1 MNKNIQ
7 KVFSDI
13 HGEFARYQAAV
24 ASALSA
30 YRRDLEAAK
39 RTAAQYK
46 DEAGELSRRK
56 DGLIAAARSK
66 ISEADKG
73 LHDAV
78 TMLYLPKLREAL
90 SDYVCK
96 RADCGYMDGLRD
108 LLTFDLT
115 LSRAELAGYILG
127 ADNNYTA
134 LRALQTVAQ
143 RSGYRLTVPSADD
156 YQGDIDRIER
166 AVRVPVM
173 YAPHDYLHE
182 ALEVLSDR
190 PVFRADGS
198 YYTTGRPDSV
208 YLVLRKQEFE
218 SAMKAVTEAGTRWSV
233 DFVPEITA
241 FEPVKTDDGGEIT
254 PEQQRAEAVKDAAQR
269 VGVSDTTAEQTA
281 QRITQEQA
289 EADRKATEGLKH
301 YLL

>member
-1 MNKNIQ
+1 MNKEV
-7 KVFSDI
+7 KEVFSDI
-13 HGEFARYQAAV
+13 HGEFARYRAAV
-24 ASALSA
+24 SSALSV
-30 YRRDLEAAK
+30 YHRDLEAAK

-56 DGLIAAARSK
+56 DGLIATARSK

-96 RADCGYMDGLRD
+96 RADRSFMDTLRD
-108 LLTFDLT
+108 VWDFNLS
-115 LSRAELAGYILG
+115 LSRAELSGYILG
-127 ADNNYTA
+127 ADGNYTA
-134 LRALQTVAQ
+134 LRALHAVAK

-208 YLVLRKQEFE
+208 YLIMRKQEFE
-218 SAMKAVTEAGTRWSV
+218 SAMNAVTEAGTRWSV

-241 FEPVKTDDGGEIT
+241 FEPVKTDDGEEIT

-269 VGVSDTTAEQTA
+269 VGVSDTTAEQLT
-281 QRITQEQA
+281 QHVTQEQA
-289 EADRKATEGLKH
+289 DADRRAAEGRKF
-301 YLL
+301 YL

>member
-1 MNKNIQ
+1 MNKEVK

-13 HGEFARYQAAV
+13 HGEFTSYQTVV
-24 ASALSA
+24 ASALSV
-30 YRRDLEAAK
+30 YRRDLESAK
-39 RTAAQYK
+39 RTAAQFK

-56 DGLIAAARSK
+56 EGLIAAARSK
-66 ISEADKG
+66 VSEADKT

-78 TMLYLPKLREAL
+78 TMIYLPKLREAL

-96 RADCGYMDGLRD
+96 RADRGYMDSLRD
-108 LLTFDLT
+108 VWDFDLS

-127 ADNNYTA
+127 ADGNYTA
-134 LRALQTVAQ
+134 LRALHAVAK

-218 SAMKAVTEAGTRWSV
+218 SAMNAVTEAGTRWSV

-241 FEPVKTDDGGEIT
+241 FEPVKTEDGEEIT

-269 VGVSDTTAEQTA
+269 VGVSDTTAEQLT
-281 QRITQEQA
+281 QHVTQEQA
-289 EADRKATEGLKH
+289 DADRRAAEGLKH

>member
-1 MNKNIQ
+1 MNKDIQ
-7 KVFSDI
+7 KVFNDI
-13 HGEFARYQAAV
+13 HNEFTRYQAAV
-24 ASALSA
+24 AATLST

-56 DGLIAAARSK
+56 AGLITTARSK
-66 ISEADKG
+66 IGEADKA

-78 TMLYLPKLREAL
+78 TMIYLPKLREAL

-96 RADCGYMDGLRD
+96 RADRGYMDALRD
-108 LLTFDLT
+108 VCDFDLS

-127 ADNNYTA
+127 ADGNYTA
-134 LRALQTVAQ
+134 LRALQAVAK
-143 RSGYRLTVPSADD
+143 RSGYRLTVPSADS
-156 YQGDIDRIER
+156 YQGDIDRIGR

-182 ALEVLSDR
+182 ALEVLPDR

-208 YLVLRKQEFE
+208 YLIMRKQEFE
-218 SAMKAVTEAGTRWSV
+218 SAMNTVSEAGERWSV

-241 FEPVKTDDGGEIT
+241 FEPVKTDDGEEIT

-269 VGVSDTTAEQTA
+269 VGVSDTTAEQLT
-281 QRITQEQA
+281 QHVTQEQA
-289 EADRKATEGLKH
+289 DADRRAAEGLKH
-301 YLL
+301 YL

>member
-1 MNKNIQ
+1 MNKEVK

-24 ASALSA
+24 SSALSV

-56 DGLIAAARSK
+56 EGLIAAARSK
-66 ISEADKG
+66 ISETDKA

-78 TMLYLPKLREAL
+78 TMTYLPKLREAL

-96 RADCGYMDGLRD
+96 RADRGYMDSLRD
-108 LLTFDLT
+108 VWDFDLS

-127 ADNNYTA
+127 ADGNYTA
-134 LRALQTVAQ
+134 LRALHAVAK

-218 SAMKAVTEAGTRWSV
+218 SAMNAVTEAGTRWSV
-233 DFVPEITA
+233 DFVPEIAA
-241 FEPVKTDDGGEIT
+241 FEPVKTEDGEEIT

-289 EADRKATEGLKH
+289 EADRRAAEGLKH
-301 YLL
+301 YL

>member
-7 KVFSDI
+7 KVFGDI

-56 DGLIAAARSK
+56 AGLITTARSK
-66 ISEADKG
+66 IGEADKA

-78 TMLYLPKLREAL
+78 TIIYLPKLREAL

-96 RADCGYMDGLRD
+96 RADRGYMDALRD
-108 LLTFDLT
+108 VCDFDLS

-127 ADNNYTA
+127 ADGNYTA
-134 LRALQTVAQ
+134 LRALHVVAK

-173 YAPHDYLHE
+173 YAPYDYQHE
-182 ALEVLSDR
+182 ALEVLPDR

-198 YYTTGRPDSV
+198 FYTTGRPDSV
-208 YLVLRKQEFE
+208 FLTLRAQEFE
-218 SAMKAVTEAGTRWSV
+218 NSMKAVTEAGTRWSV

-241 FEPVKTDDGGEIT
+241 FEPVRTDDGGEIT

-281 QRITQEQA
+281 KRITQEQA
-289 EADRKATEGLKH
+289 KADRKATEGLKH
-301 YLL
+301 YL

>member
-1 MNKNIQ
+1 MNKDIQ
-7 KVFSDI
+7 KVFNDI
-13 HGEFARYQAAV
+13 HNEFTRYQAAV
-24 ASALSA
+24 AATLST

-56 DGLIAAARSK
+56 EGLIAAARSK
-66 ISEADKG
+66 IGEADKT

-78 TMLYLPKLREAL
+78 MMIYLPKLREAM

-96 RADCGYMDGLRD
+96 RADRGFMDTLRD
-108 LLTFDLT
+108 VWDFNLS
-115 LSRAELAGYILG
+115 LSRAELSGYILG
-127 ADNNYTA
+127 ADGNYTA
-134 LRALQTVAQ
+134 LRALQAVAK
-143 RSGYRLTVPSADD
+143 RSGYRLTVPSADS
-156 YQGDIDRIER
+156 YQGDIDRIGR

-182 ALEVLSDR
+182 ALEVLPDR

-208 YLVLRKQEFE
+208 YLIMRKQEFE
-218 SAMKAVTEAGTRWSV
+218 SAMNTVSEAGERWSV

-241 FEPVKTDDGGEIT
+241 FEPIKDAEGGEIT
-254 PEQQRAEAVKDAAQR
+254 PEQQRAEAVKDAVQR
-269 VGVSDTTAEQTA
+269 VGVSDTTAEQLT

-289 EADRKATEGLKH
+289 EADRRAAEGLKH
-301 YLL
+301 YL

>member
-7 KVFSDI
+7 KVFGDI

-56 DGLIAAARSK
+56 AGLITTARSK
-66 ISEADKG
+66 IGEADKA

-78 TMLYLPKLREAL
+78 TMICLPKLRQAL

-96 RADCGYMDGLRD
+96 RADRGFMDSLRD
-108 LLTFDLT
+108 VWDFDLSM
-115 LSRAELAGYILG
+115 SRAELSGYILG
-127 ADNNYTA
+127 ADGNYTA
-134 LRALQTVAQ
+134 LRALQTVAK
-143 RSGYRLTVPSADD
+143 RSGYRLTVPSADS
-156 YQGDIDRIER
+156 YQGDIDRIGR

-182 ALEVLSDR
+182 ALEVLPDR

-208 YLVLRKQEFE
+208 YLIMRKQEFE
-218 SAMKAVTEAGTRWSV
+218 SAMNTVSEAGERWSV

-241 FEPVKTDDGGEIT
+241 FEPVKTDDGEEIT
-254 PEQQRAEAVKDAAQR
+254 PEQQRAEAVKDAALR

-289 EADRKATEGLKH
+289 EADRRAAEGLKH
-301 YLL
+301 YL

>member
-7 KVFSDI
+7 KVFGDI

-56 DGLIAAARSK
+56 AGLITTARSK
-66 ISEADKG
+66 IGEADKA

-78 TMLYLPKLREAL
+78 TIIYLPKLREAL

-96 RADCGYMDGLRD
+96 RADRGYMDALRD
-108 LLTFDLT
+108 VCDFDLS

-127 ADNNYTA
+127 ADGNYTA
-134 LRALQTVAQ
+134 LRALHVVAK

-173 YAPHDYLHE
+173 YAPYDYQHE
-182 ALEVLSDR
+182 ALEVLPDR

-198 YYTTGRPDSV
+198 FYTTGRPDSV
-208 YLVLRKQEFE
+208 FLTLRAQEFE
-218 SAMKAVTEAGTRWSV
+218 NSMKAVTEAGTRWSV
-233 DFVPEITA
+233 DSVPEITA
-241 FEPVKTDDGGEIT
+241 FEPVRTDDGGEIT

-301 YLL
+301 YL

>member
-24 ASALSA
+24 SSALSV

-56 DGLIAAARSK
+56 EGLIAAARSK
-66 ISEADKG
+66 IGEAEKA
-73 LHDAV
+73 LLDAV
-78 TMLYLPKLREAL
+78 TMTYLPKLREAL

-96 RADCGYMDGLRD
+96 RADRGYMDSLRD
-108 LLTFDLT
+108 VWDFNLS
-115 LSRAELAGYILG
+115 LSRAELDGYILG
-127 ADNNYTA
+127 ADGNYTA
-134 LRALQTVAQ
+134 LRALQAVAK

-166 AVRVPVM
+166 AVRVPLM
-173 YAPHDYLHE
+173 YAPYDYQHE
-182 ALEVLSDR
+182 ALEVLPDR

-208 YLVLRKQEFE
+208 YLIMRKQEFE
-218 SAMKAVTEAGTRWSV
+218 SAMNAVTEAGTRWGV

-289 EADRKATEGLKH
+289 DADRRAAEGRKF
-301 YLL
+301 YF

>member
-7 KVFSDI
+7 KVFGDI

-24 ASALSA
+24 ASALSV
-30 YRRDLEAAK
+30 YHRDLEAAK

-56 DGLIAAARSK
+56 AGLITTARSK
-66 ISEADKG
+66 IGEADKA

-78 TMLYLPKLREAL
+78 TMIYLPKLREAL

-96 RADCGYMDGLRD
+96 RADRGYMDALRD
-108 LLTFDLT
+108 VWDFDLS
-115 LSRAELAGYILG
+115 LSRAELTGYILG

-134 LRALQTVAQ
+134 LRALQAVAK

-173 YAPHDYLHE
+173 YAPYDYQHE
-182 ALEVLSDR
+182 ALEVLPDR

-198 YYTTGRPDSV
+198 FYTTGRPDSV
-208 YLVLRKQEFE
+208 FLTLRAQEFE
-218 SAMKAVTEAGTRWSV
+218 NSMKAVTEAGTRWSV

-241 FEPVKTDDGGEIT
+241 FEPVRTDDGGEIT

-301 YLL
+301 YL

>member
-1 MNKNIQ
+1 MNKEVK

-13 HGEFARYQAAV
+13 HGEIARYQAAV
-24 ASALSA
+24 SSALSV

-56 DGLIAAARSK
+56 EGLIAAARSK
-66 ISEADKG
+66 IGEADKA

-78 TMLYLPKLREAL
+78 TMIYLPKLREAL
-90 SDYVCK
+90 SDYVCR
-96 RADCGYMDGLRD
+96 RADRGYMDALRD
-108 LLTFDLT
+108 ARDFDLS

-134 LRALQTVAQ
+134 LRALQAVAQ
-143 RSGYRLTVPSADD
+143 RNGYRLTVPSADD

-182 ALEVLSDR
+182 ALDVLPDR

-218 SAMKAVTEAGTRWSV
+218 SAMNAVTEAGTRWSV

-254 PEQQRAEAVKDAAQR
+254 PEQQRAEAIKDAALR

-289 EADRKATEGLKH
+289 EADRRAAEGRKF
-301 YLL
+301 YF

>member
-1 MNKNIQ
+1 MNKEVK

-13 HGEFARYQAAV
+13 HGEFTSYQTVV
-24 ASALSA
+24 ASALSV
-30 YRRDLEAAK
+30 YRRDLESAK
-39 RTAAQYK
+39 RTAAQFK

-56 DGLIAAARSK
+56 EGLIAAARSK
-66 ISEADKG
+66 VSEADKT

-78 TMLYLPKLREAL
+78 TMIYLPKLREAL

-96 RADCGYMDGLRD
+96 RADRGYMDSLRD
-108 LLTFDLT
+108 VWDFDLS

-127 ADNNYTA
+127 ADGNYTA
-134 LRALQTVAQ
+134 LRALHAVAK

-218 SAMKAVTEAGTRWSV
+218 SAMNAVTEAGTRWSV

-241 FEPVKTDDGGEIT
+241 FEPVKTEDGEEIT

-269 VGVSDTTAEQTA
+269 VGVSDTTAEQMA

-289 EADRKATEGLKH
+289 EADRRAVEGLKH
-301 YLL
+301 YL

>member
-1 MNKNIQ
+1 MNKEVK

-13 HGEFARYQAAV
+13 HGEIARYQAAV
-24 ASALSA
+24 SSALSV

-56 DGLIAAARSK
+56 EGLIAAARSK
-66 ISEADKG
+66 IGEADKA

-78 TMLYLPKLREAL
+78 TMIYLPKLREAL
-90 SDYVCK
+90 SDYVCR
-96 RADCGYMDGLRD
+96 RADRGYMDALRD
-108 LLTFDLT
+108 ARDFDLS

-134 LRALQTVAQ
+134 LRALQAVAQ
-143 RSGYRLTVPSADD
+143 RNGYRLTVPSADD

-182 ALEVLSDR
+182 ALDVLPDR

-218 SAMKAVTEAGTRWSV
+218 SAMNAVTEAGTRWSV

-254 PEQQRAEAVKDAAQR
+254 PEQQRAEAVRHAAQR

-289 EADRKATEGLKH
+289 EADRRAAEGRKF
-301 YLL
+301 YF

>member
-1 MNKNIQ
+1 MNKDIQ
-7 KVFSDI
+7 KVFNDI
-13 HGEFARYQAAV
+13 HNEFTRYQAAV

-39 RTAAQYK
+39 RTSAQYK

-56 DGLIAAARSK
+56 EGLIAAARSK
-66 ISEADKG
+66 ISEADKA

-78 TMLYLPKLREAL
+78 MMIYLPKLREAM

-96 RADCGYMDGLRD
+96 RADRGFMDTLRD
-108 LLTFDLT
+108 VWDFNLS

-127 ADNNYTA
+127 ADGNYTA
-134 LRALQTVAQ
+134 LRALQAVAQ
-143 RSGYRLTVPSADD
+143 RSGYRLTVPSADS
-156 YQGDIDRIER
+156 YQGDIDRIGR

-182 ALEVLSDR
+182 ALEVLPDR

-208 YLVLRKQEFE
+208 YLIMRKQEFE
-218 SAMKAVTEAGTRWSV
+218 SAMNTVSEAGERWSV

-241 FEPVKTDDGGEIT
+241 FEPVKTDDGEEIT

-269 VGVSDTTAEQTA
+269 VGVSDTTAEQLT
-281 QRITQEQA
+281 QHVTQEQA
-289 EADRKATEGLKH
+289 DADRRAAEGLKH
-301 YLL
+301 YL

>member
-1 MNKNIQ
+1 MNKDIQ
-7 KVFSDI
+7 KVFNDI
-13 HGEFARYQAAV
+13 HNEFTRYQAAV
-24 ASALSA
+24 AATLST

-56 DGLIAAARSK
+56 EGLIAAARSK
-66 ISEADKG
+66 VSEADNA

-78 TMLYLPKLREAL
+78 MMIYLPKLREAL

-96 RADCGYMDGLRD
+96 RADRGYMDSLRD
-108 LLTFDLT
+108 VWDFDLSM
-115 LSRAELAGYILG
+115 SRAELSGYILG
-127 ADNNYTA
+127 ADGNYTA
-134 LRALQTVAQ
+134 LRALQAVAK

-173 YAPHDYLHE
+173 YAPYDYQHE
-182 ALEVLSDR
+182 ALEVLPDR
-190 PVFRADGS
+190 PVFRANGS

-208 YLVLRKQEFE
+208 YLIMRKQEFE
-218 SAMKAVTEAGTRWSV
+218 SAMNAVTEAGTRWSV

-269 VGVSDTTAEQTA
+269 VGVRDTTAEQMA

-289 EADRKATEGLKH
+289 EADRRAVEGLKH
-301 YLL
+301 YL

>member
-1 MNKNIQ
+1 MNKEVK

-24 ASALSA
+24 SSALSV

-56 DGLIAAARSK
+56 EGRIATARSK
-66 ISEADKG
+66 IGEADKA

-78 TMLYLPKLREAL
+78 TMTYLPKLREAL
-90 SDYVCK
+90 SDCVCK
-96 RADCGYMDGLRD
+96 RADRGYMDSLRD
-108 LLTFDLT
+108 VWDFDLS

-134 LRALQTVAQ
+134 LRALQAVAQ

-166 AVRVPVM
+166 AARVPVM

-182 ALEVLSDR
+182 ALEVLPDR

-218 SAMKAVTEAGTRWSV
+218 TAMNAVSEAGTRWSV

-241 FEPVKTDDGGEIT
+241 FEPVKTDDGREIA

-269 VGVSDTTAEQTA
+269 VGVNDTTAEQLA

-289 EADRKATEGLKH
+289 EADRRAAEGLKH
-301 YLL
+301 YL

>member
-7 KVFSDI
+7 KVFDDI
-13 HGEFARYQAAV
+13 HGEFTSYQSAV

-56 DGLIAAARSK
+56 EGLIAAARSE
-66 ISEADKG
+66 ISEADKA

-78 TMLYLPKLREAL
+78 TMIYLPKLREAM
-90 SDYVCK
+90 SDYICK
-96 RADCGYMDGLRD
+96 RADRGYMDGLRD

-134 LRALQTVAQ
+134 LRALQAVAQ
-143 RSGYRLTVPSADD
+143 RNGYRLTVPSADD

-182 ALEVLSDR
+182 ALDVLPDR

-218 SAMKAVTEAGTRWSV
+218 SAMNAVTEAGTRWSV

-269 VGVSDTTAEQTA
+269 VGVSDTTAEQLT
-281 QRITQEQA
+281 QHVTQEQA
-289 EADRKATEGLKH
+289 DADRRAAEGLKH
-301 YLL
+301 YL

>member
-1 MNKNIQ
+1 MNKEVK

-13 HGEFARYQAAV
+13 HGEIARYQAAV
-24 ASALSA
+24 SSALSV

-56 DGLIAAARSK
+56 EGLIAAARSK
-66 ISEADKG
+66 IGEADKA

-78 TMLYLPKLREAL
+78 TMIYLPKLREAL
-90 SDYVCK
+90 SDYVCR
-96 RADCGYMDGLRD
+96 RADRGYMDALRD
-108 LLTFDLT
+108 ARDFDLS

-134 LRALQTVAQ
+134 LRALQAVAQ
-143 RSGYRLTVPSADD
+143 RNGYRLTVPSADD

-182 ALEVLSDR
+182 SLDVLPDR

-218 SAMKAVTEAGTRWSV
+218 SAMNAVTEAGTRWSV

-254 PEQQRAEAVKDAAQR
+254 PEQQRAEAVKDAALR

-289 EADRKATEGLKH
+289 EADRRAAEGRKF
-301 YLL
+301 YF

>member
-7 KVFSDI
+7 KVFDDI
-13 HGEFARYQAAV
+13 HGEFANYQAAA

-56 DGLIAAARSK
+56 EGLIAAARSK
-66 ISEADKG
+66 ISEADKA

-78 TMLYLPKLREAL
+78 TMIYLPKLREAL

-96 RADCGYMDGLRD
+96 RADRGYMDGLRD

-166 AVRVPVM
+166 AVRVPLM
-173 YAPHDYLHE
+173 YAPYDYQHE
-182 ALEVLSDR
+182 ALDVLPDR

-218 SAMKAVTEAGTRWSV
+218 SAMNAVTEAGTRWSV

-281 QRITQEQA
+281 QHVTQEQA
-289 EADRKATEGLKH
+289 EADRRAAEGRKF
-301 YLL
+301 YF

>member
-7 KVFSDI
+7 KVFGDI

-56 DGLIAAARSK
+56 AGLITTARSK
-66 ISEADKG
+66 IGEADKA

-78 TMLYLPKLREAL
+78 TMIYLPKLRDAL

-96 RADCGYMDGLRD
+96 RADRGYMDALRD
-108 LLTFDLT
+108 VWDFDLS
-115 LSRAELAGYILG
+115 LSRAELTGYILG

-134 LRALQTVAQ
+134 LRALQAVAK

-166 AVRVPVM
+166 AVRVPLM
-173 YAPHDYLHE
+173 YAPYDYQHE
-182 ALEVLSDR
+182 ALEVLPDR

-208 YLVLRKQEFE
+208 YLIMRKQEFE
-218 SAMKAVTEAGTRWSV
+218 SAMNAVTEAGTRWSV

-254 PEQQRAEAVKDAAQR
+254 PEQQRAEAVKDAVQR

-289 EADRKATEGLKH
+289 EADRRAAEGRKF
-301 YLL
+301 YF

>member
-7 KVFSDI
+7 KVFGDI

-56 DGLIAAARSK
+56 AGLITTARSK
-66 ISEADKG
+66 IGEADKA

-78 TMLYLPKLREAL
+78 TIIYLPKLREAL

-96 RADCGYMDGLRD
+96 RADRGYMDALRD
-108 LLTFDLT
+108 VCDFDLS

-127 ADNNYTA
+127 ADGNYTA
-134 LRALQTVAQ
+134 LRALHVVAK

-173 YAPHDYLHE
+173 YAPYDYQHE
-182 ALEVLSDR
+182 ALEVLPDR

-198 YYTTGRPDSV
+198 FYTTGRPDSV
-208 YLVLRKQEFE
+208 FLTLRAQEFE
-218 SAMKAVTEAGTRWSV
+218 NSMKAVTEAGTRWSV

-289 EADRKATEGLKH
+289 EADRRAAEGLKH
-301 YLL
+301 YL

>member
-1 MNKNIQ
+1 MNKDIQ
-7 KVFSDI
+7 KVFSGI
-13 HGEFARYQAAV
+13 HSEFTRYQAAV
-24 ASALSA
+24 AAALSV
-30 YRRDLEAAK
+30 YRRELEAAK
-39 RTAAQYK
+39 RETAQYK

-56 DGLIAAARSK
+56 DGLIATARSK

-96 RADCGYMDGLRD
+96 RADRGYMDSLRD
-108 LLTFDLT
+108 VWDFDLS
-115 LSRAELAGYILG
+115 LSRAELTGYILG
-127 ADNNYTA
+127 ADGNYTA
-134 LRALQTVAQ
+134 LRALQAIAQ

-156 YQGDIDRIER
+156 YQGDIERIER

-173 YAPHDYLHE
+173 YATLDFQHE
-182 ALEVLSDR
+182 ALEVLPDR

-198 YYTTGRPDSV
+198 FYTTGRPDSV
-208 YLVLRKQEFE
+208 YLILRKQEFE
-218 SAMKAVTEAGTRWSV
+218 SAMNSVKDAGERWSV

-241 FEPVKTDDGGEIT
+241 FEPVKADDGGEIT

-269 VGVSDTTAEQTA
+269 VGVRDTTAEQTA

-289 EADRKATEGLKH
+289 EADRRAAEGRKF
-301 YLL
+301 YF

>member
-7 KVFSDI
+7 KVFDDI
-13 HGEFARYQAAV
+13 HGEFANYQAAA

-56 DGLIAAARSK
+56 EGLIAAARSK
-66 ISEADKG
+66 ISEADKA

-78 TMLYLPKLREAL
+78 TMIYLPKLREAM
-90 SDYVCK
+90 SDYICK

-218 SAMKAVTEAGTRWSV
+218 SAMNAVTEAGTRWSV

-241 FEPVKTDDGGEIT
+241 FEPVRTDDGGEIT

-301 YLL
+301 YL

>member
-7 KVFSDI
+7 KVFDDI
-13 HGEFARYQAAV
+13 HGEFTSYQTVV
-24 ASALSA
+24 ASALSV
-30 YRRDLEAAK
+30 YRRDLESAK
-39 RTAAQYK
+39 RTAAQFK

-56 DGLIAAARSK
+56 EGLIAAARSK
-66 ISEADKG
+66 VSEADKT

-78 TMLYLPKLREAL
+78 TMIYLPKLREAL

-96 RADCGYMDGLRD
+96 RADRGYMDSLRD
-108 LLTFDLT
+108 VWDFDLS

-127 ADNNYTA
+127 ADGNYTA
-134 LRALQTVAQ
+134 LRALHAVAK

-218 SAMKAVTEAGTRWSV
+218 SAMNAVTEAGTRWSV

-241 FEPVKTDDGGEIT
+241 FELVKDAEGGEIT
-254 PEQQRAEAVKDAAQR
+254 PERQRAEAVRDAAQR
-269 VGVSDTTAEQTA
+269 VGVSDTTAEQLT

-289 EADRKATEGLKH
+289 EADRRAAEGLKH
-301 YLL
+301 YL

>member
-1 MNKNIQ
+1 MNKEVKRI
-7 KVFSDI
+7 FSDI
-13 HGEFARYQAAV
+13 HGEFANYQTAI

-56 DGLIAAARSK
+56 EGLIAAARSK
-66 ISEADKG
+66 IGAADKT

-78 TMLYLPKLREAL
+78 MMIYLPKLREAL

-96 RADCGYMDGLRD
+96 RADRGYMDSLRD
-108 LLTFDLT
+108 VWDFNLS

-127 ADNNYTA
+127 ADGDYTA
-134 LRALQTVAQ
+134 LRALQAVAK

-156 YQGDIDRIER
+156 YQKDIDRIER

-173 YAPHDYLHE
+173 YAPYDYQHE
-182 ALEVLSDR
+182 ALEVLPDR
-190 PVFRADGS
+190 PVFQKDGS

-218 SAMKAVTEAGTRWSV
+218 SAMNAVTEAGTRWSV

-241 FEPVKTDDGGEIT
+241 FEPVKADDGGEIT
-254 PEQQRAEAVKDAAQR
+254 PEQQRSEAVKDAANR
-269 VGVSDTTAEQTA
+269 VGVSDTTAEQLS
-281 QRITQEQA
+281 QRVTQEQA
-289 EADRKATEGLKH
+289 EADRRAAEGRKF
-301 YLL
+301 YF

>member
-1 MNKNIQ
+1 MNKEVK

-13 HGEFARYQAAV
+13 HGEFTSYQTVV
-24 ASALSA
+24 ASALSV
-30 YRRDLEAAK
+30 YRRDLESAK
-39 RTAAQYK
+39 RTAAQFK

-56 DGLIAAARSK
+56 EGLIAAARSK
-66 ISEADKG
+66 VSEADKA

-78 TMLYLPKLREAL
+78 TMIYLPKLREAL

-96 RADCGYMDGLRD
+96 RADRGYMDALRD
-108 LLTFDLT
+108 ARDFDLS

-134 LRALQTVAQ
+134 LRALQAVAQ
-143 RSGYRLTVPSADD
+143 RNGYRLTVPSADD

-182 ALEVLSDR
+182 ALDVLPDR

-218 SAMKAVTEAGTRWSV
+218 SAMNAVTEAGTRWSV

-254 PEQQRAEAVKDAAQR
+254 PEQQRAEAVKDAALR

-289 EADRKATEGLKH
+289 EADRRAAEGRKF
-301 YLL
+301 YF

>member
-13 HGEFARYQAAV
+13 HGEFARYRAAV
-24 ASALSA
+24 SSALSV
-30 YRRDLEAAK
+30 YHRDLEAAK

-56 DGLIAAARSK
+56 DGLIATARSK

-96 RADCGYMDGLRD
+96 RADRSFMDTLRD
-108 LLTFDLT
+108 VWDFNLS

-127 ADNNYTA
+127 ADGNYTA
-134 LRALQTVAQ
+134 LRALQAVAK

-156 YQGDIDRIER
+156 YQKDIDRIER
-166 AVRVPVM
+166 AVRVPLM
-173 YAPHDYLHE
+173 YAPYDYQHE
-182 ALEVLSDR
+182 ALEVLPDR

-208 YLVLRKQEFE
+208 YLIMRKQEFE
-218 SAMKAVTEAGTRWSV
+218 SAMNAVTEAGTRWSM

-241 FEPVKTDDGGEIT
+241 FEPVKADDGGEIT

-269 VGVSDTTAEQTA
+269 VSVDDTTAEQLT
-281 QRITQEQA
+281 QHVTQEQA
-289 EADRKATEGLKH
+289 EADRRAAEGRKH
-301 YLL
+301 YL

>member
-7 KVFSDI
+7 KVFDDI
-13 HGEFARYQAAV
+13 HGEFTSYQTVV
-24 ASALSA
+24 ASALSV
-30 YRRDLEAAK
+30 YRRDLESAK
-39 RTAAQYK
+39 RTAAQFK

-56 DGLIAAARSK
+56 EGLIAAARSK
-66 ISEADKG
+66 VSEADKT

-78 TMLYLPKLREAL
+78 TMIYLPKLREAL

-96 RADCGYMDGLRD
+96 RADRGYMDSLRD
-108 LLTFDLT
+108 VWDFDLS

-127 ADNNYTA
+127 ADGNYTA
-134 LRALQTVAQ
+134 LRALHAVAK

-218 SAMKAVTEAGTRWSV
+218 SAMNAVTEAGTRWSV

-241 FEPVKTDDGGEIT
+241 FEPVKTEDGEEIT

-269 VGVSDTTAEQTA
+269 VGVSDTTAEQLT
-281 QRITQEQA
+281 QHVTQEQA
-289 EADRKATEGLKH
+289 DADRRAAEGLKH
-301 YLL
+301 YL

>member
-7 KVFSDI
+7 KVFDDI
-13 HGEFARYQAAV
+13 HGEFTSYQTVV
-24 ASALSA
+24 ASALSV
-30 YRRDLEAAK
+30 YRRDLESAK
-39 RTAAQYK
+39 RTAAQFK

-56 DGLIAAARSK
+56 EGLIAAARSK
-66 ISEADKG
+66 VSEADKT

-78 TMLYLPKLREAL
+78 TMIYLPKLREAL

-96 RADCGYMDGLRD
+96 RADRGNMDSLRD
-108 LLTFDLT
+108 VWDFDLS

-127 ADNNYTA
+127 ADGNYTA
-134 LRALQTVAQ
+134 LRALHAVAK

-218 SAMKAVTEAGTRWSV
+218 SAMNAVTEAGTRWSV

-241 FEPVKTDDGGEIT
+241 FEPVKTEDGEEIT

-269 VGVSDTTAEQTA
+269 VGVSDTTAEQLT
-281 QRITQEQA
+281 QHVTQEQA
-289 EADRKATEGLKH
+289 DADRRAAEGLKH
-301 YLL
+301 YL

>member
-1 MNKNIQ
+1 MNKEVK

-13 HGEFARYQAAV
+13 HGEFANYQAAA

-56 DGLIAAARSK
+56 EGLIAAARSK
-66 ISEADKG
+66 ISEADKA

-78 TMLYLPKLREAL
+78 TMIYLPKLREAL

-96 RADCGYMDGLRD
+96 RADRGYMDGLRD

-127 ADNNYTA
+127 ADGNYTA
-134 LRALQTVAQ
+134 LRALQAVAK
-143 RSGYRLTVPSADD
+143 RSGYRLTVPSADS

-182 ALEVLSDR
+182 ALEVLPDR

-208 YLVLRKQEFE
+208 YLIMRKQEFE
-218 SAMKAVTEAGTRWSV
+218 SAMNTVSEAGTRWSV
-233 DFVPEITA
+233 GFVAEITA
-241 FEPVKTDDGGEIT
+241 FEPVRTDDGGEIT

-301 YLL
+301 YL

>member
-7 KVFSDI
+7 KVFGDI

-56 DGLIAAARSK
+56 AGLITTARSK
-66 ISEADKG
+66 IGEADKA

-78 TMLYLPKLREAL
+78 TIIYLPKLREAL

-96 RADCGYMDGLRD
+96 RADRGYMDALRD
-108 LLTFDLT
+108 VCDFDLS

-127 ADNNYTA
+127 ADGNYTA
-134 LRALQTVAQ
+134 LRALQAVAK

-156 YQGDIDRIER
+156 YQKDIDRIER
-166 AVRVPVM
+166 AVRVPLM
-173 YAPHDYLHE
+173 YAPYDYQHE
-182 ALEVLSDR
+182 ALEVLPDR

-208 YLVLRKQEFE
+208 YLIMRKQEFE
-218 SAMKAVTEAGTRWSV
+218 SAMNAVTEAGTRWSV

-269 VGVSDTTAEQTA
+269 VGVSDTTAEQAA

-289 EADRKATEGLKH
+289 EADRRAAEGLKH
-301 YLL
+301 YL

>member
-7 KVFSDI
+7 KVFGDI

-56 DGLIAAARSK
+56 AGLITTARSK
-66 ISEADKG
+66 IGEADKA

-78 TMLYLPKLREAL
+78 TMIYLPKLREAL

-96 RADCGYMDGLRD
+96 RADRGYMDALRD
-108 LLTFDLT
+108 VWDFDLS
-115 LSRAELAGYILG
+115 LSRAELTGYILG

-134 LRALQTVAQ
+134 LRALQAVAK

-166 AVRVPVM
+166 AVRVPLM
-173 YAPHDYLHE
+173 YAPYDYQHE
-182 ALEVLSDR
+182 ALDVLPDR

-218 SAMKAVTEAGTRWSV
+218 SAMNAVTEAGTRWSV

-281 QRITQEQA
+281 QHVTQEQA
-289 EADRKATEGLKH
+289 EADRRAAEGRKF
-301 YLL
+301 YF